1 MAARNKKTGVT
12 IRKADRLGFCFG
24 VRRAI
29 KMLEDA
35 LAENKNISTLNPI
48 VHNQQVVDRL
58 SRQGINVIKNIDEAA
73 GNTIAVSSHGLS
85 PDVLQ
90 EIKAKK
96 ISFIDTTCVNVRS
109 AQKAASDLAE
119 AGFYVVIF
127 GEAAHPEVR
136 GLLGWAGKKAV
147 ATLDVKELDKSLLK
161 GKVGILSQTTQSQL
175 QFQDFVNKVIS
186 RFLNSIVEL
195 RIINTLCLETKKRQD
210 AALSLARKS
219 DLVIVVG
226 GSSSANTRHL
236 AEICSPVVE
245 THHIETA
252 GQIKQSWL
260 KGKKKIGVTAGAST
274 PDEAIEEVIQ
284 RLNNLTRT

>member
-1 MAARNKKTGVT
+1 MAARNKKPQVT

-35 LAENKNISTLNPI
+35 SAENLKISTLNPI
-48 VHNQQVVDRL
+48 VHNQQVVDKL
-58 SRQGINVIKNIDEAA
+58 SKKGINVIKSIDEAA
-73 GNTIAVSSHGLS
+73 GNTVAVSSHGLS
-85 PDVLQ
+85 PDVLG
-90 EIKAKK
+90 EIKARGL
-96 ISFIDTTCVNVRS
+96 SFIDTTCVNVRS
-109 AQKAASDLAE
+109 AQKAARDLADK
-119 AGFYVVIF
+119 GYYVVIF
-127 GEAAHPEVR
+127 GESVHPEVR
-136 GLLGWAGKKAV
+136 GLMGWAGKKAV
-147 ATLDVKELDKSLLK
+147 ATLDVEELDKSLLR
-161 GKVGILSQTTQSQL
+161 GKVGILSQTTQSEV
-175 QFQDFVNKVIS
+175 QFQNFVNKVIS

-245 THHIETA
+245 THHIEKA
-252 GQIKQSWL
+252 GQIKPLWL
-260 KGKKKIGVTAGAST
+260 KGKKNIGVTAGAST
-274 PDEAIEEVIQ
+274 PDEAIEDVIQ
-284 RLNNLTRT
+284 RLNKLTRH